1 MGPVNWGQ
9 VRSRKGEE
17 VASLTQIEMP
27 RGRMAEWLSK
37 PLRANRGIYTKV
49 ALAAAMINL
58 FALITALF
66 TMTVY
71 DRVVPNNAMD
81 SLVGLSIGLVIILMF
96 DFALKILRAYFVD
109 VAGARVDRDIGKAI
123 FERIL
128 QMRMDI
134 GKRSTGGLS
143 GLVRE
148 IDTLRDF
155 FASATITAL
164 VDLPF
169 IIITLTVIALIGG
182 WLVLVPLAMIPIV
195 VIAALATQPL
205 MRRLSA
211 ETLSG
216 QLGKQSVLV
225 ETIGNIETV
234 KSANAGSILSRRW
247 DTAVTDHAGAS
258 LRQRLVSTI
267 PINIAGTAQT
277 TAYTGVVIFGVFA
290 IANHSLTMGGLIACS
305 ILAGRVVAPLGTIAH
320 LLTRANS
327 ARTAYTQINKLME
340 NPVEGP
346 EGSEGLTLSKMEGS
360 IEFKNVDFRYPGAA
374 EFALKDVS
382 FKIRPGEKVGLVGQ
396 IGSGKSTIARL
407 IIGLYWPTSGLIL
420 IDGIDIRQ
428 LSPAALR
435 PKVGA
440 LFQDNA
446 LLTGTIR
453 DNILLCRDEIDDD
466 EMIRAS
472 QVSLAH
478 EFVARIPQGYDLEL
492 ADRGEGLSGGQKQS
506 IALAR
511 ALIGQ
516 PPIIILDEPTSAV
529 DVETERR
536 LMANLDAE
544 FKDRTL
550 ILITHRPSL
559 LRLVDRIVML
569 SSGKVVADGSP
580 EQVSARISKLRTVQG
595 AKKDERAA

>member
-1 MGPVNWGQ
+1 M
-9 VRSRKGEE
+9 
-17 VASLTQIEMP
+17 ASLTQIEMP